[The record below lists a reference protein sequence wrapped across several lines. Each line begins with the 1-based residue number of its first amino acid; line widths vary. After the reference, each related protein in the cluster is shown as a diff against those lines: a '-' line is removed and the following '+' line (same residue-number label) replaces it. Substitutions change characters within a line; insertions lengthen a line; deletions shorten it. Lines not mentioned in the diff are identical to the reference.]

1 MKILAL
7 LTVTVTAAASAATS
21 INLDFG
27 TAGTAPPSS
36 YAAAGTPGIWNNVTS
51 LGATPA
57 TGFIDIN
64 GDPVTLAITSSQPL
78 FPVTPSSQPFSGP
91 VANLL
96 GDYLVSAL
104 NDFTLTFSGLPSG
117 VYRVYTYTV
126 GRQDF
131 PRSSTV
137 TPFGDVSLIALNS
150 GIWAGTLQ
158 QGITHS
164 VHDPQITSGGFTL
177 DIYSS
182 SDGFV
187 NGIQIVPIPE
197 PAGLWWLGPLFI
209 LGWMRFIRRPA

>member
-7 LTVTVTAAASAATS
+7 LTLTATAASAATS

-27 TAGTAPPSS
+27 IAGTAPPSS
-36 YAAAGTPGIWNNVTS
+36 YAAAGDPGTWNNVAS
-51 LGATPA
+51 LGTTPV
-57 TGFIDIN
+57 TGFIDTS
-64 GDPVTLAITSSQPL
+64 GDPTTLGIMSSQPL

-91 VANLL
+91 VADLL

-104 NDFTLTFSGLPSG
+104 NNFTLTFSGLPSG

-137 TPFGDVSLIALNS
+137 TPFGDVSLTALNS
-150 GIWAGTLQ
+150 GIWAGTLE

-164 VHDPQITSGGFTL
+164 VHDLQVTSGGFTL
-177 DIYSS
+177 DIFSP

-197 PAGLWWLGPLFI
+197 PSGLWWLGALFI
-209 LGWMRFIRRPA
+209 LGWMRFIRRPT